1 MTTGHLNLGNR
12 GWGDSWNVA
21 VKFCLIHLG
30 SQWIGWT
37 VGKPVGLGP
46 EQADLGVNPGSA
58 TCQRWF
64 SMFST
69 LKGENRTCFAIC
81 FGM

>member
-1 MTTGHLNLGNR
+1 MVGRLLKSRMPTGHLNQGSR
-12 GWGDSWNVA
+12 GWGGISNVA

-58 TCQRWF
+58 TCL
-64 SMFST
+64 T
-69 LKGENRTCFAIC
+69 LVLNVLSSKG
-81 FGM
+81 